1 MTKEERKQRALE
13 IKGNR
18 KIYFN
23 RELDAPEEFG
33 ELGMIVVDI
42 ADFSDC
48 YNEGDRWIIPDRTPD
63 WLYDL
68 ADLYGFCELME
79 SVFEF
84 DDEETVEEFKEIC
97 DVIV

>member
-13 IKGNR
+13 IKGGK

-23 RELDAPEEFG
+23 REPNAQEEFG
-33 ELGMIVVDI
+33 KVGIVVDI
-42 ADFSDC
+42 ADLSDC
-48 YNEGDRWIIPDRTPD
+48 YNYGDRWIIPDRTPD

-84 DDEETVEEFKEIC
+84 KDEETVEEFKEIC